1 MTDGAA
7 DPRMLPDHIG
17 SPMSIFTDAEIK
29 QAMDLG
35 YIFRENGDRN
45 FVRQASYELRVGDSV
60 KLLRNN
66 RNAPFEDEGS
76 EGTSLFDRS
85 RRNPDAYNY
94 QAPPIR
100 EALLPGRRDSS

>member
-17 SPMSIFTDAEIK
+17 SPMSILTDAEIK

-45 FVRQASYELRVGDSV
+45 FVRQASYEGTSKNDVVGV
-60 KLLRNN
+60 KL
-66 RNAPFEDEGS
+66 DV
-76 EGTSLFDRS
+76 S
-85 RRNPDAYNY
+85 RGVPDHS
-94 QAPPIR
+94 QA
-100 EALLPGRRDSS
+100 